1 MIVKKILALFAALV
15 VTFVVI
21 SVFQLIGQMIFPSPH
36 EMDWSD
42 IMQSLKLAAASMPV
56 GALIL
61 AVVGHALGSLAGGMT
76 LGRILKDDT
85 MNVGMTLGAILTAI
99 GMANMVTLP
108 HPEWFYVDLLAYLP
122 PAIFGANY
130 TSQL

>member
-1 MIVKKILALFAALV
+1 MKKFLALLAGLAVAFA
-15 VTFVVI
+15 I
-21 SVFQLIGQMIFPSPH
+21 IGIFQFIGQMIFPSLL

-42 IMQSLKLAAASMPV
+42 PLRSLEVAAAGMSV

-61 AVVGHALGSLAGGMT
+61 AVVGHAVGSLAGGLT
-76 LGRILKDDT
+76 LGRILRDDT

-99 GMANMVTLP
+99 GMVSMVMLP

-122 PAIFGANY
+122 PAIGGANY
-130 TSQL
+130 TSKL